1 MSLLALPFPLK
12 ESNLLYY
19 TAYNAFLA
27 KSCGAFLHYF
37 YSKQVKFP
45 PETKNLQN
53 TAYLSLC
60 FAGQIGYN
68 RIKCGLFRRDF

>member
-19 TAYNAFLA
+19 TASTAFLA
-27 KSCGAFLHYF
+27 NRCSAFLQYF
-37 YSKQVKFP
+37 YSKPVKLP